1 MRTLLMK
8 KVAGYLATASLVA
21 CPFVSSVTAAM
32 PSQTTFIA
40 PATSTSPT
48 KSEAKLTGD
57 PVLVRNTTAKSEAP
71 ATTSP
76 AKVQDKKT
84 IGRCWKRLM
93 NMAREVTH
101 AHHTKK

>member
-8 KVAGYLATASLVA
+8 KAASYLATASLVA

-32 PSQTTFIA
+32 PSQLAFMTTSSSAIRA
-40 PATSTSPT
+40 DKPV
-48 KSEAKLTGD
+48 GN
-57 PVLVRNTTAKSEAP
+57 PVLVRSASDKPDAP
-71 ATTSP
+71 TTTSS
-76 AKVQDKKT
+76 AKVQDKKA
-84 IGRCWKRLM
+84 ISRCWKRLM

>member
-8 KVAGYLATASLVA
+8 KAAGYLATASLVA
-21 CPFVSSVTAAM
+21 CPFVSSVTTAM
-32 PSQTTFIA
+32 PSQTALTTTVSSLLI
-40 PATSTSPT
+40 SN
-48 KSEAKLTGD
+48 KLVGN
-57 PVLVRNTTAKSEAP
+57 PVLVRSATEKPEAP
-71 ATTSP
+71 TTTSP

-101 AHHTKK
+101 AHSTKK